1 MFKITIF
8 LIFILNS
15 TLSYSHSQLTE
26 ILPKDNVVYTKT
38 PSQIQLKF
46 RSKVKLIK
54 VDLNKVAEDNQKIKL
69 DLDSFKNRSKEF
81 AIPMPSINSGKYNI
95 LWRALSPDGHIIKG
109 KSEFEVK

>member
-1 MFKITIF
+1 MFKIFIF
-8 LIFILNS
+8 LLIVFNS

-26 ILPKDNVVYTKT
+26 ILPKDNLIYTKT
-38 PSQIQLKF
+38 PSKIQLKF

-54 VDLNKVAEDNQKIKL
+54 VDLNKIADDNKKIKL
-69 DLDSFKNRSKEF
+69 DLTSFKERSKEF
-81 AIPMPSINSGKYNI
+81 KIPMPSITSGKYNI

>member
-1 MFKITIF
+1 MFKIFIF
-8 LIFILNS
+8 LVIVLNS
-15 TLSYSHSQLTE
+15 TLSHSHSQLTE

-54 VDLNKVAEDNQKIKL
+54 VDLNKIADENKKIKL
-69 DLDSFKNRSKEF
+69 NLTLFKERSKEF
-81 AIPMPSINSGKYNI
+81 KIPMPSITSGKYNI

>member
-1 MFKITIF
+1 MFKIIIF
-8 LIFILNS
+8 LIFVLNS

-69 DLDSFKNRSKEF
+69 DLDSFKNRSKKF
-81 AIPMPSINSGKYNI
+81 AIPMPSITSGKYNI

>member
-1 MFKITIF
+1 MFKIIIF
-8 LIFILNS
+8 LIFVLNS

-26 ILPKDNVVYTKT
+26 ILPKDNVIYTKT

-69 DLDSFKNRSKEF
+69 DLDSFKNRSKNLLFLCQASLQENTT
-81 AIPMPSINSGKYNI
+81 SCGE
-95 LWRALSPDGHIIKG
+95 H
-109 KSEFEVK
+109 

>member
-1 MFKITIF
+1 MFKIIIF
-8 LIFILNS
+8 LIFVLNS

-54 VDLNKVAEDNQKIKL
+54 VDLNKVAGDNQKIKL
-69 DLDSFKNRSKEF
+69 DLDSFKKRSKEF
-81 AIPMPSINSGKYNI
+81 AIPMPIITSGKYNI

>member
-1 MFKITIF
+1 MFKIIIF
-8 LIFILNS
+8 LIFVLNS

-69 DLDSFKNRSKEF
+69 DLDLFKNRSREF
-81 AIPMPSINSGKYNI
+81 SIPMPSITSGKYNI